1 MSISERLLEASL
13 RRGFDQQMY
22 LELGQQTAMPEAAAA
37 QPGVLYIHIPF
48 CESLCPFCSFHRVK
62 FKPTKATVYF
72 QALRQELRV
81 IADKG
86 YQPKIVYVG
95 GGTPTILPDELAATL
110 ELTRSLFP
118 IEQVSVETNPNH
130 LQDSILRTL
139 NDAGVDRLSVG
150 IQTFD
155 NALLKQMDRYAPY
168 GSGELNRERLAFAA
182 DRIETL
188 NVDMIFNLP
197 GQSEESL
204 QRDLD
209 ILTDELHVAQTSVY
223 PLMSSKRTGKAM
235 QETMGSY
242 SLRNEKRFYERLR
255 SSMAKDYFL
264 SSVWCFSRSRGLT
277 DEYIISDTNYIGVG
291 SGAFSYIDGTMFA
304 NTFAIS
310 RYDRMIWKTGNA
322 VTASRCLNGIQQAR
336 YDLLM
341 ALFGLSMDKDAAR
354 DRRLWKELLALK
366 CLGVIEDD
374 GKQFHLTRR
383 GEYAWLVMMREF
395 FAGVNNFRDQM
406 RSHVKAE
413 RKMHCGL

>member
-22 LELGQQTAMPEAAAA
+22 LELGQQTAMPEVGGS

-62 FKPTKATVYF
+62 FKPAKASAYF

-86 YQPKIVYVG
+86 YRPRIVYVG

-110 ELTRSLFP
+110 ELSRSLFP

-130 LQDSILRTL
+130 LQDSILQTL
-139 NDAGVDRLSVG
+139 KDAGVDRLSVG

-182 DRIETL
+182 GRVDTL

-197 GQSEESL
+197 GQSEASL

-209 ILTDELHVAQTSVY
+209 ILTEDLKVAQTSVY

-235 QETMGSY
+235 QDTMGTY
-242 SLRNEKRFYERLR
+242 SLHNEKLFYNRLR
-255 SSMAKDYFL
+255 NRMDKDYFL

-291 SGAFSYIDGTMFA
+291 SGAFSYVDGTMYA
-304 NTFAIS
+304 NTFAIN

-322 VTASRCLNGIQQAR
+322 VTASRRLDSIQQAR

-341 ALFGLSMDKDAAR
+341 ALFGLSMDKDASR
-354 DRRLWKELLALK
+354 DRRLWKELFALK

-406 RSHVKAE
+406 RSHVQAE
-413 RKMHCGL
+413 RTNHCDF